1 MCFKC
6 YSINYYDFAKT
17 INVGAG
23 PVAAIKEYQPQESKG
38 NNMINKLKSQKG
50 ITGIDLTISII
61 IIMLFISIITLLAV
75 NVSTSLSAKRR
86 VDLATE
92 CMTKIMEQID
102 KIDYNNVEIVDTTQV
117 SSGSTYT
124 ASSLLESVKTIVF
137 NTTLDSKWQ
146 DYDISNYGDILN
158 VSISAENYL
167 PEGETEDLLKKVT
180 VKIGYRVNKKDETI
194 EVSRL
199 KPKYEVEFE

>member
-1 MCFKC
+1 
-6 YSINYYDFAKT
+6 
-17 INVGAG
+17 
-23 PVAAIKEYQPQESKG
+23 
-38 NNMINKLKSQKG
+38 MINKLKSQKG
-50 ITGIDLTISII
+50 ITGIDLTVSII

-199 KPKYEVEFE
+199 KPKYEVEFG